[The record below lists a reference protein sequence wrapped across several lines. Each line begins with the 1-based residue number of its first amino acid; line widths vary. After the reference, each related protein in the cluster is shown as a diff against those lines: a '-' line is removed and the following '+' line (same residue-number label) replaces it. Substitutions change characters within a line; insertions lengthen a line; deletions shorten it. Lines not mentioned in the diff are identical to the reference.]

1 DTSLLNQEL
10 REGINEQIDLLRHQF
25 DQLDPT
31 FPDKFG
37 STNYRLSEKQI
48 RYLKLDLGEQERL
61 TVEQI
66 RSLQAELGVQSQHAF
81 EWLRNKNRAQATFRL
96 TSVEGLEKEID
107 EQFSALS
114 VLQTTKLEA
123 VQEQLNNSVAAAYAA
138 IGALAGALILTL
150 MIFTLLLR
158 RRVLQPLR
166 SILEAAD
173 QMRQGN
179 FEGRAV
185 AERADEIG
193 QLAMRF
199 NFMAESL
206 ADSYRGLEQKV
217 EERTRELQALQLQLV
232 QAEKMSAVGLL
243 VSGVA
248 HELNNPLA
256 VIMGYTELAKMRLN
270 AANGDPRQIKML
282 EDLHFQADRCRKIV
296 ANLLQFSRGLTPH
309 LEVVCINDVVEQ
321 VLQLREYEM
330 NTRNISLVREYDS
343 ANPYLC
349 ADMNK
354 IQQVVLN
361 LLNNA
366 FDAIQEAGRPGE
378 IRVRTTSSNGA
389 VTLEFIDNGA
399 GILEPERVFEP
410 FYTTKEAGRGSG
422 LGLSVCY
429 GIVEEHSG
437 EISAQNLSE
446 GARFVVT
453 LPIGDLNAAVRGQE
467 TSEEVRFFR
476 DYSALVVDDEEQ
488 FLRLQTAYL
497 ASLGMKTTGAH
508 SGEEAVGCIEAG
520 SFDIVIADVRMPGSM
535 DGLQLYDWCLARRPD
550 LAKRF
555 LFVSGDLI
563 ALNTGQLFSDRSV
576 ARIQKP
582 FKFEEYAR
590 AIRGVLES

>member
-1 DTSLLNQEL
+1 
-10 REGINEQIDLLRHQF
+10 
-25 DQLDPT
+25 
-31 FPDKFG
+31 
-37 STNYRLSEKQI
+37 
-48 RYLKLDLGEQERL
+48 
-61 TVEQI
+61 
-66 RSLQAELGVQSQHAF
+66 
-81 EWLRNKNRAQATFRL
+81 
-96 TSVEGLEKEID
+96 
-107 EQFSALS
+107 
-114 VLQTTKLEA
+114 
-123 VQEQLNNSVAAAYAA
+123 
-138 IGALAGALILTL
+138 
-150 MIFTLLLR
+150 M
-158 RRVLQPLR
+158 
-166 SILEAAD
+166 
-173 QMRQGN
+173 
-179 FEGRAV
+179 
-185 AERADEIG
+185 
-193 QLAMRF
+193 
-199 NFMAESL
+199 
-206 ADSYRGLEQKV
+206 
-217 EERTRELQALQLQLV
+217 QLQLV
-232 QAEKMSAVGLL
+232 QAAKMSAVGLL

-270 AANGDPRQIKML
+270 AANGDPKQIKML

-296 ANLLQFSRGLTPH
+296 ANLLQFSRGLKPH

-330 NTRNISLVREYDS
+330 STRNINMFREYDP

-361 LLNNA
+361 LLNNS

-378 IRVRTTSSNGA
+378 IRVRTTSNNGT

-410 FYTTKEAGRGSG
+410 FYTTKEVGRGSG

-429 GIVEEHSG
+429 GIIEEHSG
-437 EISAQNLSE
+437 EITAHNLKE

-476 DYSALVVDDEEQ
+476 DYSALVVDDEEP

-497 ASLGMKTTGAH
+497 ASLGIKTTGAH
-508 SGEEAVGCIEAG
+508 SGEEAVGCLEAG

-535 DGLQLYDWCLARRPD
+535 DGLQLYDWCRNKRPE

-563 ALNTGQLFSDRSV
+563 ALNTGKLFSDRSV
-576 ARIQKP
+576 ARIQKHS
-582 FKFEEYAR
+582 
-590 AIRGVLES
+590 V